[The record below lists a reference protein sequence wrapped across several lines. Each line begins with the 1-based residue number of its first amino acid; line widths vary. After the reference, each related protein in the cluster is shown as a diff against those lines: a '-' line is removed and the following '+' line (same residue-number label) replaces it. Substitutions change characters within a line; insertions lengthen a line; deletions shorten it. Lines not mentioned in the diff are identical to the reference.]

1 MTDDNR
7 SGDVIDLGE
16 ARRQRI
22 HDIHDARLE
31 AMRDALVEQ
40 CSSQVTELQTRF
52 GAENIEYLPAEPMVE
67 IQYPVEQ
74 YPEKVK

>member
-1 MTDDNR
+1 MRWWAALPYTVSGTMTDDNR

-31 AMRDALVEQ
+31 AMRDAF
-40 CSSQVTELQTRF
+40 SR
-52 GAENIEYLPAEPMVE
+52 ALPLPGSGKAG
-67 IQYPVEQ
+67 
-74 YPEKVK
+74 KKGRRDKKKK

>member
-1 MTDDNR
+1 MTDENR

-31 AMRDALVEQ
+31 AMRDAFARALP
-40 CSSQVTELQTRF
+40 
-52 GAENIEYLPAEPMVE
+52 LPAGS
-67 IQYPVEQ
+67 
-74 YPEKVK
+74 KTGKKSRGNKKKR